1 MPTEVKFE
9 EEKTAKGKI
18 KTGMYDSK
26 TSPTNFYFKLSP
38 QLWLSFE
45 SYRTFKKW
53 GLAGEIRLLGVDL

>member
-9 EEKTAKGKI
+9 EEKNSQRENTS
-18 KTGMYDSK
+18 MYDSK

-45 SYRTFKKW
+45 SYRTFKRW
-53 GLAGEIRLLGVDL
+53 VLAGEIRLLGVDL